1 MVNLSSWNTVK
12 SFSGMSSAGG
22 DSKEKVWRTITQ
34 EASIDIQGDFFFSSS
49 SSLFFFEDINL
60 VQVLPWK

>member
-34 EASIDIQGDFFFSSS
+34 EASIDIQGDFFFLPHPL
-49 SSLFFFEDINL
+49 SLSLKTLI
-60 VQVLPWK
+60 